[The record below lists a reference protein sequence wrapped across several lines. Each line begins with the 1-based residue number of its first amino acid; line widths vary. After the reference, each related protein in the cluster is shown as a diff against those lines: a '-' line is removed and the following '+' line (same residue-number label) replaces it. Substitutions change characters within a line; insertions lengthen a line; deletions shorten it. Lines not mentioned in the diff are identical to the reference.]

1 MGIPV
6 LVLFQDWKVCGT
18 DIYRTDICGEIRLI
32 VNNNMRIKVE
42 KNINNV

>member
-1 MGIPV
+1 MDIQV
-6 LVLFQDWKVCGT
+6 VVLFQDWKVCGT
-18 DIYRTDICGEIRLI
+18 DIYRTDIYGEIRLI